1 MTGFGILIIVYED
14 PVDFT
19 TLFHFSDF
27 SCNRRDQIK
36 VFFVEEMKNRKLY
49 YRPNAHHKAPVGKVF
64 QFWLSGQLGFERNVD
79 STVRQEL
86 EQLMDIPGD
95 FWRVALGYFRRPLNT
110 LHDADTPA
118 PQVLC
123 APESHSVVP

>member
-19 TLFHFSDF
+19 TFFHFSDF
-27 SCNRRDQIK
+27 SCNWRDQIN

-79 STVRQEL
+79 LTVRQEL
-86 EQLMDIPGD
+86 EQMVDIIGD
-95 FWRVALGYFRRPLNT
+95 YWRMALGYFAA
-110 LHDADTPA
+110 H
-118 PQVLC
+118 
-123 APESHSVVP
+123 